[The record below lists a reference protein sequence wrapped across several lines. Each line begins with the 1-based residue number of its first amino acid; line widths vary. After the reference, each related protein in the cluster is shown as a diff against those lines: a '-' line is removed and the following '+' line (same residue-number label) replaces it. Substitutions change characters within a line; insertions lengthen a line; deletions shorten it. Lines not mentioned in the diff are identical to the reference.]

1 MHSNSASAPLVPL
14 IQGTKPMTF
23 CYSIHTAPP
32 EWNLHP
38 AGLQGTTAVAIN
50 NRPYFSFSSKFHP
63 YGAAWRC
70 DLHPCQKGGECYAN
84 NLHHDREVPRLHSL
98 LHHVPKPL
106 PDKPTSRRSPQMGF
120 SLPSNTDQL
129 SQADPPA
136 PHHPCS
142 LKVSSSSWEAPAWTT
157 DSEFIKSESHIVIN
171 QVLGNVLVSTVKQD
185 TGVVTLTNIIRASM
199 KVKPPCSKAL
209 NT

>member
-1 MHSNSASAPLVPL
+1 MKAHLTHPPAGETARSASITQFMHSNSASAPLVPL
-14 IQGTKPMTF
+14 IQGTKPMGQRLSATV
-23 CYSIHTAPP
+23 STQHLQNET
-32 EWNLHP
+32 LHP

-136 PHHPCS
+136 PHH
-142 LKVSSSSWEAPAWTT
+142 APL
-157 DSEFIKSESHIVIN
+157 SKGE
-171 QVLGNVLVSTVKQD
+171 QLLLG
-185 TGVVTLTNIIRASM
+185 GPSM
-199 KVKPPCSKAL
+199 
-209 NT
+209 NN